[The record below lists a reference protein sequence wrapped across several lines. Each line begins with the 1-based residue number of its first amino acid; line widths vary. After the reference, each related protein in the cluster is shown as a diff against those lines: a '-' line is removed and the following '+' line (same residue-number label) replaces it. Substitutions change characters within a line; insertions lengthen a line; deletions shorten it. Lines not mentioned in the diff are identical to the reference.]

1 MEGILF
7 VFSSVFAFA
16 FIISLGALSFAYDY
30 ALNVLA

>member
-16 FIISLGALSFAYDY
+16 FVIGLGALSYAYDY
-30 ALNVLA
+30 ALTVLL